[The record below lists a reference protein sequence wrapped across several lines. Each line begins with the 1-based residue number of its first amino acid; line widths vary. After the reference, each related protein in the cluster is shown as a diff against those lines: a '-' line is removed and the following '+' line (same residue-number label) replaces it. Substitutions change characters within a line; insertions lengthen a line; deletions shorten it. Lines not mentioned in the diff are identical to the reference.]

1 MLQLKTDHTFRNRF
15 LFVFLLL
22 TIFNGLKGYAT
33 DNRLYDVG
41 LQVQPGSCAQDVP
54 LQASNRQHRALAVHP
69 PKDLSMRTQVTHRSQ
84 ELSFRAQTTHRPHF
98 DLNPSHFFLHLP
110 ISLMED
116 LPEDLTENQI
126 AFISR
131 AHEPRHKRRFYISAT
146 SQQYSFT
153 TRLQQLQLLL
163 AQYVPGNENKTG
175 IYQWHDAFLPAY
187 YKFLFRYTLF

>member
-15 LFVFLLL
+15 LFVFLLM
-22 TIFNGLKGYAT
+22 TIFNGLTGYAT
-33 DNRLYDVG
+33 NNRLYDVR
-41 LQVQPGSCAQDVP
+41 LQVQPGSCVQDVS
-54 LQASNRQHRALAVHP
+54 LQTSNHQHRAQAVQCTQE
-69 PKDLSMRTQVTHRSQ
+69 LLFRTQTTHRPQ
-84 ELSFRAQTTHRPHF
+84 ELSFRPPTSHRPHF
-98 DLNPSHFFLHLP
+98 DLKPSHFFLHLP
-110 ISLMED
+110 HSLMED
-116 LPEDLTENQI
+116 LPEDITEDQI
-126 AFISR
+126 AYISR